1 MIKNGPHK
9 TESMNRRVRVIHNQA
24 TIVDT
29 TKVLRVWEQPK
40 FPQYYIPQG
49 ELKNCKMDDKERIC
63 METKDA
69 DAAVVNLVIPPH
81 DGLKEAQTDRVIR
94 FADEKGLGP
103 LAGMVRLE
111 FMAMGT

>member
-9 TESMNRRVRVIHNQA
+9 TETMNRRVRVIHNQA

-40 FPQYYIPQG
+40 FPQYYIPHR
-49 ELKNCKMDDKERIC
+49 EFKNCKMNDKERIC

-69 DAAVVNLVIPPH
+69 DAAVVNLEIPPH
-81 DGLKEAQTDRVIR
+81 DDPNKAHTDRVIR
-94 FADEKGLGP
+94 FADEEGLGP

-111 FMAMGT
+111 FMAMGM